1 MAVKSVNPIDR
12 HVGARLRVQRMVRGV
27 SQIALAEAV
36 SVSFQQVQ
44 KYEKGQNRISASR
57 LQEIANVLRVTP
69 DLFFDRASESDFEA
83 RPQEMVTFEAFMS
96 SRDGIALCKAF
107 THIGDAKM
115 RRNIVALVE
124 ELAEV

>member
-57 LQEIANVLRVTP
+57 KEIANVLRVTP